1 MVDGLDNPRGK
12 VSYMLQKDLLLE
24 HKTILGNVILPLI
37 IRGVKKAQAVQEAD
51 ALLIEFG
58 LDSVRDAYPH
68 ELSGGMR
75 QRIALLRTYL
85 FGHDLFLLDEAF
97 SALDEMTKMTL
108 HDWYLDIHKQ
118 FKLTTILITHS
129 IDEAIKL
136 SDRIY
141 VLNHKPGQIVAELNM
156 DWKNAEQPELAK
168 LQYKEEILNRLG
180 LKSS

>member
-1 MVDGLDNPRGK
+1 VDGLDNPRGK

-75 QRIALLRTYL
+75 QR
-85 FGHDLFLLDEAF
+85 
-97 SALDEMTKMTL
+97 
-108 HDWYLDIHKQ
+108 
-118 FKLTTILITHS
+118 
-129 IDEAIKL
+129 
-136 SDRIY
+136 
-141 VLNHKPGQIVAELNM
+141 
-156 DWKNAEQPELAK
+156 
-168 LQYKEEILNRLG
+168 
-180 LKSS
+180 